1 MRKIPRP
8 FKMPWGNGMVV
19 EEVSIVSKYH
29 EPTIQL
35 LQFDSGDKVIR
46 FCSYNDGRFSRS
58 PLMIDEK
65 DLRRLG
71 KATAKAKQIR
81 RLVSKLSE

>member
-1 MRKIPRP
+1 
-8 FKMPWGNGMVV
+8 MVI
-19 EEVSIVSKYH
+19 EEVSVSSKHH

-35 LQFDSGDKVIR
+35 LQFDSGDRVIR

-71 KATAKAKQIR
+71 KVTANAKQIR
-81 RLVSKLSE
+81 KLVSKLSE